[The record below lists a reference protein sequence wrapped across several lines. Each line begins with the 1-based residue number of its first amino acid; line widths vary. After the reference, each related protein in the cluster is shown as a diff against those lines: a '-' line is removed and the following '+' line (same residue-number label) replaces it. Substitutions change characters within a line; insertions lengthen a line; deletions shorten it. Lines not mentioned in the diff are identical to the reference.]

1 MFVRLG
7 CPSVPATPH
16 HPPGRMHPAWL
27 LALAEQASAVHWMQ
41 VAIQQAATD
50 PVTGAID
57 MDLIQTGVSAS
68 ERIARGQLAQEIKK
82 LLISPPLSS
91 LTLAPSSACSTALLP
106 CTLLMHMYATASYS
120 RWCQAPRMPSRMWQ
134 FSKT

>member
-1 MFVRLG
+1 MG
-7 CPSVPATPH
+7 CHDTQC
-16 HPPGRMHPAWL
+16 WL
-27 LALAEQASAVHWMQ
+27 SAQ

-82 LLISPPLSS
+82 LLISAHLPPS
-91 LTLAPSSACSTALLP
+91 C
-106 CTLLMHMYATASYS
+106 CTLLLFALTRLSIEMYNTVTCYTCHSPHARGHLDLKGQECTCSAMLSDS
-120 RWCQAPRMPSRMWQ
+120 QMRPAEMQCLAMDR
-134 FSKT
+134 